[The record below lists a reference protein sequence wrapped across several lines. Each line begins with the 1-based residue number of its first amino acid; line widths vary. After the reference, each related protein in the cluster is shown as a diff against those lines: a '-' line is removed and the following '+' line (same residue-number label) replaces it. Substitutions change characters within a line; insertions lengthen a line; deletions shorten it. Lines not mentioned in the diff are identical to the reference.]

1 MDAVQGYFRGRYVR
15 IRTRPPGRMRR
26 ADGAIVSRLLRSAP
40 MRSRKRRMRHRR
52 LLAMLAENDRLRRAM
67 YAPRRIA
74 NARSLSYRDM
84 IERLAHSAR
93 ESRLQWEQHTE
104 RLNAE
109 LRLWGEYRRYYA
121 VKAMADRRRQR
132 EIMSEI
138 ERQLH
143 SGELPC

>member
-1 MDAVQGYFRGRYVR
+1 
-15 IRTRPPGRMRR
+15 
-26 ADGAIVSRLLRSAP
+26 
-40 MRSRKRRMRHRR
+40 
-52 LLAMLAENDRLRRAM
+52 
-67 YAPRRIA
+67 
-74 NARSLSYRDM
+74 M